1 MTLSQKSKTLM
12 AKNSQLV
19 YSSDTGRVQRLQKSQ
34 KKKTQQ
40 KQQSATTKDGSA
52 RVRLEKKG
60 RGGKTVT
67 TVSGLPLGA
76 TELKALASD
85 LKRKCGSGG
94 SIVDGVIDIQ
104 GDNADAVIAELAK
117 AGYQAKRA
125 GG

>member
-1 MTLSQKSKTLM
+1 M
-12 AKNSQLV
+12 ANNSQLV
-19 YSSDTGRVQRLQKSQ
+19 YSSDTGRVQGLQKSH
-34 KKKTQQ
+34 KKK
-40 KQQSATTKDGSA
+40 KQHQSATTTKDGSA

-76 TELKALASD
+76 AELKTLASE

-94 SIVDGVIDIQ
+94 SIVDGVIEIQ
-104 GDNADAVIAELAK
+104 WDKADKVIAELEK
-117 AGYQAKRA
+117 AGYPAKRA

>member
-1 MTLSQKSKTLM
+1 M

-19 YSSDTGRVQRLQKSQ
+19 YSSDTGRVQGLQKSQ

-67 TVSGLPLGA
+67 TVSGLPLAA

-85 LKRKCGSGG
+85 LKRKCGRGG
-94 SIVDGVIDIQ
+94 SIVDGVIEIQ
-104 GDNADAVIAELAK
+104 GDKADAVIAELEK